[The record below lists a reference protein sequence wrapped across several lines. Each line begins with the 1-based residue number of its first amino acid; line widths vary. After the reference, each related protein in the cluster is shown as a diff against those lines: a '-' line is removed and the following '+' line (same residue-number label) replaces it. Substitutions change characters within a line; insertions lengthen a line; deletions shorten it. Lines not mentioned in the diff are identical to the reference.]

1 MRELADFYSGEQ
13 TLFGKALAKN
23 KKLQVGSPNFVPE
36 YVKKFSLGLFLQAWF
51 LKREAQVASLD
62 SAEPQS
68 AGRTAV
74 TVVEALDRALEF
86 DALESNV
93 QVKQILADAKE
104 GLHRLIRLA
113 GVKEEV
119 LITLQG
125 LKSE

>member
-1 MRELADFYSGEQ
+1 M
-13 TLFGKALAKN
+13 
-23 KKLQVGSPNFVPE
+23 
-36 YVKKFSLGLFLQAWF
+36 
-51 LKREAQVASLD
+51 ASLD

>member
-1 MRELADFYSGEQ
+1 M
-13 TLFGKALAKN
+13 
-23 KKLQVGSPNFVPE
+23 
-36 YVKKFSLGLFLQAWF
+36 
-51 LKREAQVASLD
+51 
-62 SAEPQS
+62 
-68 AGRTAV
+68 

-125 LKSE
+125 LKSEL